1 MYILQFGRLNTQ
13 EYSLNKGE
21 IYAMAEYK
29 KNFSTTAIN
38 TGGRDGKSYLE
49 DGTYEVTIT
58 APGSKRDGANPEELF
73 GLGYSACFH
82 SAFDAVKG
90 QEDITSDS
98 VVTLTVSLLENPE
111 DALDLKL
118 QIEIEAGIDG
128 MDAADVQP
136 LIERAHK
143 ICPYSRAIENGH
155 VEVSVKAVPYEK

>member
-1 MYILQFGRLNTQ
+1 
-13 EYSLNKGE
+13 
-21 IYAMAEYK
+21 MADYK

-82 SAFDAVKG
+82 SALDAVKG
-90 QEDITSDS
+90 QEDITGESI
-98 VVTLTVSLLENPE
+98 VTHTVSLLENTE
-111 DALDLKL
+111 DPLDFKLK
-118 QIEIEAGIDG
+118 IEIEAGIAG
-128 MDAADVQP
+128 MDVADAQP
-136 LIERAHK
+136 LIEKAHK

-155 VEVSVKAVPYEK
+155 VEVSVKAVPYEKK